1 MLVVTVTAKRARAV
15 RVKPEWEIL
24 NQQGLERLQHDPFG
38 STAKTLEQLQG

>member
-1 MLVVTVTAKRARAV
+1 MLVVTVTAKSKTV

-38 STAKTLEQLQG
+38 STAETLEQLQG